1 MKKFILLH
9 LLIFLAACQ
18 LREDGITV
26 TPPIVEPAAPTA
38 AAVVLD
44 TPLEPTAVPAT
55 SEPDTPPSP
64 TAVPAATQTPEPAA
78 MSTPTP
84 TAAPTATP
92 EPILA
97 TTIQLVPIASG
108 LFKPVYLTHAFD
120 NRLFVVEQHG
130 VIRIISNGDLLA
142 QPFLDIQ
149 DRVGSNA
156 SEQGLL
162 SVAFHPRYGE
172 NGRFFLNY
180 TNNSGD
186 TVISRFQASSDPN
199 AADPTSEQ
207 ILLTLPQPF
216 PNHNG
221 GQIQFGSDGY
231 LYIGMGDGGAA
242 NDPLGN
248 GQNTDTLLGAL
259 LRLDI
264 DHSDGSYAI
273 PADNPFVSGNA
284 RNEIWGYGLRNPWRF
299 SFDRL
304 TGDLYL
310 ADVGQNTWEEVNFVA
325 AGRPGGIN
333 FGWNILEGTH
343 CFSSSNCDPAG
354 LEQPI
359 FEYNHSE
366 GGCSITGGYVYRGQQ
381 FPQLWGNYFVGDY
394 CSGNIWA
401 TVPTSDGT
409 FTTQRVLGNSGLL
422 ISSFGEDAAGE
433 LYVLDHQGKV
443 LQIQP

>member
-1 MKKFILLH
+1 MKKFTLLS

-18 LREDGITV
+18 LREDGITA
-26 TPPIVEPAAPTA
+26 TPPIAEPTAPTA
-38 AAVVLD
+38 TVSIE
-44 TPLEPTAVPAT
+44 TPVEPTAVSAPT
-55 SEPDTPPSP
+55 EPDAPPTP
-64 TAVPAATQTPEPAA
+64 TAVPAATQPIEPT
-78 MSTPTP
+78 SE
-84 TAAPTATP
+84 PTATAVP
-92 EPILA
+92 APVLA
-97 TTIQLVPIASG
+97 TSIQLAPIASG

-120 NRLFVVEQHG
+120 SRLFVVEQHG
-130 VIRIISNGDLLA
+130 VIRIINNGELQP

-149 DRVGSNA
+149 ERVGSDGN
-156 SEQGLL
+156 EQGLL
-162 SVAFHPRYGE
+162 SVAFHPKYGE

-180 TNNSGD
+180 TDNNGD
-186 TVISRFQASSDPN
+186 TVISRFHVSSDPN
-199 AADPTSEQ
+199 AADPASEQ

-216 PNHNG
+216 GNHNG
-221 GQIQFGSDGY
+221 GQIQFGPDGY

-248 GQNTDTLLGAL
+248 GQNTATLMGAL
-259 LRLDI
+259 LRI
-264 DHSDGSYAI
+264 DTDHDDSSYAI
-273 PADNPFVSGNA
+273 PADNPFVNSDT

-310 ADVGQNTWEEVNFVA
+310 ADVGQNEWEEVHFVA
-325 AGRPGGIN
+325 AGRPGGMN
-333 FGWNILEGTH
+333 FGWNILEGSH
-343 CFSSSNCDPAG
+343 CFSSSTCNPAG

-359 FEYNHSE
+359 FEYSHSE
-366 GGCSITGGYVYRGQQ
+366 GGCSVTGGYVYRGQQ

-401 TVPTSDGT
+401 MVPTGDGT
-409 FTTQRVLGNSGLL
+409 FTTQLVLGSSGLL
-422 ISSFGEDAAGE
+422 ISSFGEDASGE